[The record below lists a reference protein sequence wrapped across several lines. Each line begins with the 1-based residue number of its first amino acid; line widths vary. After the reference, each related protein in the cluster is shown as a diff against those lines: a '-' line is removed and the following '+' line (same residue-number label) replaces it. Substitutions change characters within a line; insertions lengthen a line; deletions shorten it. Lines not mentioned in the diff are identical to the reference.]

1 MRETEG
7 DRIDIVGLAVPT
19 IIGIFDWERKVRQ
32 KVLLDLTLWT
42 DVRRAARTDRIE
54 DALDY
59 KEVSKR
65 LQTFVGSSRFF
76 LLERLA
82 EEVAAILLGE
92 FGARQVR
99 VRVEKPGALRGAK
112 TVAVTITRS
121 HAEPD
126 PGWRRNRGESTTSRP
141 FRTPRAPRRRS

>member
-65 LQTFVGSSRFF
+65 LQGFVGASRFF

-99 VRVEKPGALRGAK
+99 VRVEKPGALRGAR
-112 TVAVTITRS
+112 TVAVTITR
-121 HAEPD
+121 HTEPD
-126 PGWRRNRGESTTSRP
+126 PGWRRNRGKSTTARAP
-141 FRTPRAPRRRS
+141 RAPRAPRRRS